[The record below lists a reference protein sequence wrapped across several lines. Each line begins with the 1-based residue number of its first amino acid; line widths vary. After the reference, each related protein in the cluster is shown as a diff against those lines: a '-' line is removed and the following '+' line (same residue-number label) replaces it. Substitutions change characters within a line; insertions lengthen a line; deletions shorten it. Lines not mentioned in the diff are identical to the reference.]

1 MSKIISLLVFAALL
15 GGCQTVGAQP
25 SILAPHARVSWYS
38 YGSRTANGDRF
49 NPYGRTVAH
58 KTLPFG
64 TELKL
69 TNPSN
74 GRSVTVTVNDRGPFV
89 RGRDLDVTKGVAIE
103 LGFIDKGSIVLN
115 VQLIK
120 LGY

>member
-15 GGCQTVGAQP
+15 GGCQTVDAK
-25 SILAPHARVSWYS
+25 SLILAPHARASWYA
-38 YGSRTANGDRF
+38 YGSRTANGDKF

-69 TNPSN
+69 TNPDN
-74 GRSVTVTVNDRGPFV
+74 GRSVNVIVTDRGPFV

-103 LGFIDKGSIVLN
+103 LGFIDKGSVILN
-115 VQLIK
+115 VEVLK
-120 LGY
+120 Y

>member
-49 NPYGRTVAH
+49 NPYGRTVDH

-69 TNPSN
+69 THPDN
-74 GRSVTVTVNDRGPFV
+74 GRSVNVIVTDRGPFV

-103 LGFIDKGSIVLN
+103 LDFVRKGSTTLN
-115 VQLIK
+115 VELIK

>member
-1 MSKIISLLVFAALL
+1 MIKIIGLLVISALL

-25 SILAPHARVSWYS
+25 SIIAPHARASWYS
-38 YGSRTANGDRF
+38 YGTRTANGDRF
-49 NPYGRTVAH
+49 NPYGKTVAH

-69 TNPSN
+69 TNPNN
-74 GRSVTVTVNDRGPFV
+74 GRSVNVRVNDRGPFV

-103 LGFIDKGSIVLN
+103 LGFIDKGSIILN
-115 VQLIK
+115 VEVIK
-120 LGY
+120 Y

>member
-1 MSKIISLLVFAALL
+1 MSKIIGLLVITALL
-15 GGCQTVGAQP
+15 GGCQTVAAKP
-25 SILAPHARVSWYS
+25 SIIAPHAKTSWYA

-49 NPYGRTVAH
+49 NPYGNTVAH

-64 TELKL
+64 TELRL
-69 TNPSN
+69 TNPNN
-74 GRSVTVTVNDRGPFV
+74 GKTVNVIVNDRGPFV

-103 LGFIDKGSIVLN
+103 LGFIDKGSVTLN
-115 VQLIK
+115 VELLK